1 MNGNKILEK
10 NSLLTQVSKLL
21 FNAWTQK
28 LSSAWNRSSSLR
40 SLQIMTENKIPETIQ
55 LRVYMYI
62 CFCLSVCLSVC
73 PPSLPHQCRQTREPL
88 PEFFVTIAKT
98 PTITFNPSTASSSP
112 ASSSSYSFVRLLN
125 ATLQFRASTSP

>member
-21 FNAWTQK
+21 FKAWTQK
-28 LSSAWNRSSSLR
+28 LSSTRNPSSSLR
-40 SLQIMTENKIPETIQ
+40 SLQIMTENKNPETIQ

-62 CFCLSVCLSVC
+62 CLCLSVS

-88 PEFFVTIAKT
+88 PEFFVAIAKT
-98 PTITFNPSTASSSP
+98 PTITFNPSTASSSSP

>member
-62 CFCLSVCLSVC
+62 CFCLSVC

-98 PTITFNPSTASSSP
+98 PTINFNPSP